1 MWGQK
6 IFFRVKTIGDQKGVI
21 VILGADKSSMWRED
35 SVEEKTTNRD
45 KDFIVT
51 LTTKR
56 KKDMK
61 KIGTMKNTGNKILKE
76 IDAETETRKRRERG
90 RVERKDIETKK
101 GCDFL
106 TVTGVLMGKAPERLE
121 IQKKRQR
128 SPNLKS
134 RPKKKIRRGRKVK
147 RSIENEKVKR
157 AETDTGTTV
166 TDLKA
171 KGKKMQAVFL
181 KSYLS
186 KLLELCHKTF
196 Y

>member
-21 VILGADKSSMWRED
+21 VILGADKSSMWREG

-101 GCDFL
+101 G
-106 TVTGVLMGKAPERLE
+106 
-121 IQKKRQR
+121 
-128 SPNLKS
+128 
-134 RPKKKIRRGRKVK
+134 
-147 RSIENEKVKR
+147 
-157 AETDTGTTV
+157 
-166 TDLKA
+166 
-171 KGKKMQAVFL
+171 
-181 KSYLS
+181 
-186 KLLELCHKTF
+186 
-196 Y
+196 